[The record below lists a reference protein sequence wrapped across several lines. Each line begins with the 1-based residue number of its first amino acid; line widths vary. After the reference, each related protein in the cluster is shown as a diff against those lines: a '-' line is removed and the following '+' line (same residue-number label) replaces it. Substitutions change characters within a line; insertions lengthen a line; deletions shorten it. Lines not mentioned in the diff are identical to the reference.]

1 MENILIT
8 TTTKNDARLILSLA
22 KKLGFSSMLLSRE
35 EKEDVG
41 LLLAMEEG
49 RKSKFVPRSVV
60 MKRLKN
66 GK

>member
-1 MENILIT
+1 MENILIST
-8 TTTKNDARLILSLA
+8 DTKEDARLLLTLA

-41 LLLAMEEG
+41 LLIAMEEG